1 MLRALL
7 LSAAFALLAPAT
19 ALAHVWSYTGGD
31 GNTVSLDNVPTRIIA
46 DSGAAAALI
55 AFGIRPVG
63 IYGNNPPEQE
73 KQLEGVDV
81 SGIAIIGQSWGEIDV
96 EKAAALKPDLII
108 ADYWPLDKSYQGF
121 EEAVS
126 DSTRQVLTLAPI
138 TGPEQGTSAV
148 KLIEDYAALAESLGA
163 ELDAAAI
170 EETKARFEQSR
181 EAFKAAVASK
191 PNLTVLPVWAGTDA
205 LYVAATAGSSELS
218 DFASWG
224 LKLISPELADDRG
237 YWETLSWET
246 ADKYQPDLIIVDN
259 RSPTTLDTAKAQPT
273 WTTMKAA
280 AAGQVAEWPAF
291 WLRTYA
297 TYASELDKLTAAI
310 NAADENLTQ

>member
-7 LSAAFALLAPAT
+7 LSLALGVIAPAN
-19 ALAHVWSYTGGD
+19 ALAQVWSYTGGD
-31 GNTVSLDNVPTRIIA
+31 GKTVSLDHVPTRIIA

-55 AFGIRPVG
+55 SFGIRPVG

-81 SGIAIIGQSWGEIDV
+81 SGIAIIGQAWGEIDV

-108 ADYWPLDKSYQGF
+108 ADYWPLDNSYQGF

-138 TGPEQGTSAV
+138 TGPAQGSSAV

-163 ELDAAAI
+163 DLDAPAI
-170 EETKARFEQSR
+170 GEAKARFEGSR
-181 EAFKAAVASK
+181 EAFKAAVAKK

-224 LKLISPELADDRG
+224 MKLISPELADDRG
-237 YWETLSWET
+237 YWETLSWES

-259 RSPTTLDTAKAQPT
+259 RSSTTLETAKAQPT

-280 AAGQVAEWPAF
+280 AAGQVADWPAF

-297 TYASELDKLTAAI
+297 TYAAELDKLTAAV

>member
-7 LSAAFALLAPAT
+7 LSLALGVIAPAN
-19 ALAHVWSYTGGD
+19 ALAQVWSYTGGD
-31 GNTVSLDNVPTRIIA
+31 GKTVSLDHVPTRIIA

-55 AFGIRPVG
+55 SFGIRPVG

-81 SGIAIIGQSWGEIDV
+81 SGIAIIGQAWGEIDV

-108 ADYWPLDKSYQGF
+108 ADYWPLDNSYQGF

-138 TGPEQGTSAV
+138 TGPAQGSSAV

-163 ELDAAAI
+163 DLDAPAI
-170 EETKARFEQSR
+170 GEAKARFEGSR
-181 EAFKAAVASK
+181 EAFKAAVAKK

-224 LKLISPELADDRG
+224 MKLISPELADDRG
-237 YWETLSWET
+237 YWETLSWES

-259 RSPTTLDTAKAQPT
+259 RSSTTLETAKAQPT

-280 AAGQVAEWPAF
+280 AAGQVADWPAF

-297 TYASELDKLTAAI
+297 TYATELDKLTAAV

>member
-1 MLRALL
+1 MFRALL

-19 ALAHVWSYTGGD
+19 AMAQVWSYTGGD
-31 GNTVSLDNVPTRIIA
+31 GKTVSLDHVPTRIIA

-55 AFGIRPVG
+55 SFGIRPVG

-108 ADYWPLDKSYQGF
+108 ADYWPLDNSYQGF

-170 EETKARFEQSR
+170 EETKARFEHSR
-181 EAFKAAVASK
+181 EAFKTAVANK

-237 YWETLSWET
+237 YWETLSWES

-259 RSPTTLDTAKAQPT
+259 RSPTTGETAKAQPT

-310 NAADENLTQ
+310 DAADENLTQ